1 MAASALALQSRFPT
15 RREPFLLQKT
25 AACTP
30 GFCRDANRLRR
41 GQVISQA
48 GWPTECWYRVLAS
61 AAEKCAMLSDGRRQI
76 VDLALPGD
84 FFAFSARTD
93 GQHFIEAI
101 IDDTRIACYPCAR
114 VEMVADANP
123 EVARAL
129 HEVAL
134 AAAARA
140 ERQILILGQMTA
152 EEKVAAFL
160 LSMVERL
167 SGDGKDEVTLPVSRY
182 EIERAWCTPFP
193 AKRFC

>member
-1 MAASALALQSRFPT
+1 
-15 RREPFLLQKT
+15 
-25 AACTP
+25 
-30 GFCRDANRLRR
+30 
-41 GQVISQA
+41 
-48 GWPTECWYRVLAS
+48 
-61 AAEKCAMLSDGRRQI
+61 MLSDGMRQI

-101 IDDTRIACYPCAR
+101 IDGTRIACYPCAR
-114 VEMVADANP
+114 VEMVTDANP